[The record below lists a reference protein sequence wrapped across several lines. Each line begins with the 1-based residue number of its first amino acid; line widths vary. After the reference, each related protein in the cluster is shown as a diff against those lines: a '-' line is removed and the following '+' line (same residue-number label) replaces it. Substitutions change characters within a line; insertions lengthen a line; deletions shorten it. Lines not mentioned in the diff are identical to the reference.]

1 MKFKLDE
8 NLPLQIAT
16 AIRARMHDIETA
28 GEEGLTG
35 RADPEIWQA
44 AQRDG
49 RILIT
54 QTSIFRILGSSS
66 RVLTTESCSSACNRL
81 AGET

>member
-16 AIRARMHDIETA
+16 AIRARMHDIETV

-35 RADPEIWQA
+35 RADADIWQA
-44 AQRDG
+44 AQRMAA
-49 RILIT
+49 
-54 QTSIFRILGSSS
+54 S
-66 RVLTTESCSSACNRL
+66 
-81 AGET
+81 

>member
-16 AIRARMHDIETA
+16 AIQARTHDIETA
-28 GEEGLTG
+28 GEKGLSG
-35 RADPEIWQA
+35 RADADIWQA
-44 AQRDG
+44 AQPEG

-54 QTSIFRILGSSS
+54 QDSIFRILASSS
-66 RVLTTESCSSACNRL
+66 RVLTTGACSSACNRL